1 MNIVE
6 RLINDEK
13 RIRAEWDK
21 FQSEIV
27 TLKNK
32 GLGPKAQ
39 REFRQKAQKSQQNFH
54 LQAGIL
60 GSFLFIL
67 EGLAKHRVN
76 YPLEARVK
84 EIHEFLNNIDMA
96 FEDFDK
102 TMLSPRVECDVF
114 IAYNRTRKIYFD
126 SGYPESVL
134 PDKLEMNKV
143 CSNRKKLN
151 QRIREKVNSLLP
163 AYAQQKAPKKA
174 AP

>member
-6 RLINDEK
+6 KLINDEK

-21 FQSEIV
+21 FQREIV

-39 REFRQKAQKSQQNFH
+39 REFEQKAQQSVRNFH

-76 YPLEARVK
+76 YPLVARVK
-84 EIHEFLNNIDMA
+84 EINDLLNNIDMA
-96 FEDFDK
+96 FGDFDK
-102 TMLSPRVECDVF
+102 TKLSPRVECDVF
-114 IAYNRTRKIYFD
+114 IAYNRTRKIYLN

-134 PDKLEMNKV
+134 PDTLEMKKV
-143 CSNRKKLN
+143 CSNGKKLN

-163 AYAQQKAPKKA
+163 AYAQQKASR
-174 AP
+174 

>member
-21 FQSEIV
+21 FQREIV

-32 GLGPKAQ
+32 
-39 REFRQKAQKSQQNFH
+39 
-54 LQAGIL
+54 
-60 GSFLFIL
+60 
-67 EGLAKHRVN
+67 
-76 YPLEARVK
+76 
-84 EIHEFLNNIDMA
+84 FLNNIDMA
-96 FEDFDK
+96 FGDFDK
-102 TMLSPRVECDVF
+102 TKLSPRVECDVF
-114 IAYNRTRKIYFD
+114 IAYNRTRKIYLD

-134 PDKLEMNKV
+134 PDTLEMKQV
-143 CSNRKKLN
+143 CSNMKKLN

-163 AYAQQKAPKKA
+163 IYAQQKAPKKA